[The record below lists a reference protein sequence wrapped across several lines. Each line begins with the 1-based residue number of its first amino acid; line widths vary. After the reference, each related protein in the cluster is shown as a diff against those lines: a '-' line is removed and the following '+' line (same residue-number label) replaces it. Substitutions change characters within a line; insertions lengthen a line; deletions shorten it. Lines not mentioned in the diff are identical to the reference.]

1 MNEEEIKKELYEQYP
16 IDNELSFN
24 EFTIEDSIQNQLKL
38 ELKYWDLL
46 QNETYKMNK
55 LDDIMIDYR
64 FKAYDKLR
72 FENDR
77 TLTKYEIEEVYLPK
91 EKSIK
96 AIKAKIIEQ
105 NVRIDFFKMC
115 YDSVKQLRWNIQT
128 FLKAQGQQ

>member
-1 MNEEEIKKELYEQYP
+1 
-16 IDNELSFN
+16 
-24 EFTIEDSIQNQLKL
+24 
-38 ELKYWDLL
+38 
-46 QNETYKMNK
+46 MNK